1 MGEAPF
7 SVADAL
13 AYVPVTGSVIDPD
26 GRWVAA
32 VVSRYDA
39 VRDATFEGLY
49 VLDLEDRGAWRA
61 VGRAGDVL
69 HGPTF
74 GPDGRLAVFRSH
86 GVVEDLVV
94 FDLAEADDVEGRPV
108 AGMPPNATALK
119 WWDTPGRLACLGVDP
134 QETRRLLVWDD
145 AATPPRAVTPP
156 RRRVVDFAFAPE
168 SPRLV
173 WLHGPPRRL
182 GRPEPVSTLWYA
194 THPRLRGYAVRT
206 PESYLGFLSWDPTGQ
221 VVAGLS
227 RPEGEVLA
235 APHLQ
240 VVHPE
245 TMETWFPLRGV
256 DGWITGYDWLPGEHP
271 TLLVAMEQGV
281 VGRLLRVTLEGV
293 VQPVGPEGTYLSGPK
308 VARRTGRILHLRQDG
323 DEPQH
328 LRVRDGGRDRRVTRF
343 NARLADHDLRPEET
357 QRWTSPD
364 GTVIEGLLMV
374 PTGEGPHPLVV
385 WCHGGPAEHLQ
396 RTFSPWFQVLAGAG
410 WAVLAPNFRGS
421 TGRDD
426 AFLRAS
432 VGDLGGADVDDL
444 LAGVDALATDDRI
457 DPTRVAA
464 IGWSYGATLA
474 LLAAARRPIGA
485 GSIRAVVAG
494 CPVVDWLTAF
504 GAPAWPYVTRA
515 YFPGDPWD
523 VPEAYDAL
531 SPIRHLRTLA
541 APTLLL
547 HGSDDPRVPVGQSRL
562 VQRLLL
568 AKGRQAD
575 LRIFPGEGHVFAS
588 AWARREAM
596 VRTLAWFST
605 HVSGA

>member
-1 MGEAPF
+1 MGDAPF
-7 SVADAL
+7 TVADAL
-13 AYVPVTGSVIDPD
+13 AHAPVTGSVIDPD
-26 GRWVAA
+26 GRFLAA
-32 VVSRYDA
+32 VVPRYDA
-39 VRDATFEGLY
+39 VRDAVSEGLY
-49 VLDLEDRGAWRA
+49 VLDLGARGAWRA
-61 VGRAGDVL
+61 VGRPGDAF

-74 GPDGRLAVFRSH
+74 GPDGRLAAFRAH

-94 FDLAEADDVEGRPV
+94 FDPADADDVEGRAV
-108 AGMPPNATALK
+108 AGMPPQAAALT
-119 WWDTPGRLACLGVDP
+119 WWDAPGRLACLGVDD
-134 QETRRLLVWDD
+134 QATRRLLVWED
-145 AATPPRAVTPP
+145 PGESPRPVTPP

-182 GRPEPVSTLWYA
+182 GRPPPVSTLWYA

-206 PESYLGFLSWDPTGQ
+206 PEPYLGFLAWDPGGR

-227 RPEGEVLA
+227 RPEGEILT

-240 VVHPE
+240 VVDPE
-245 TMETWFPLRGV
+245 TMEAWFPLRGV
-256 DGWITGYDWLPGEHP
+256 DGWITGFDWLPGEVP
-271 TLLVAMEQGV
+271 ALLVAVEQGV
-281 VGRLLRVTLEGV
+281 VGRLLRVSLDGEV
-293 VQPVGPEGTYLSGPK
+293 DAIGPDHTFLSGPK

-323 DEPQH
+323 HEPQH
-328 LRVRDGGRDRRVTRF
+328 LRVRDGARDRRVSRF
-343 NARLADHDLRPEET
+343 NARLDARDLRPQET
-357 QRWTSPD
+357 VCWAAPD
-364 GTVIEGLLMV
+364 GTAIEGLLTV
-374 PTGEGPHPLVV
+374 PAGEGPHPLLL

-432 VGDLGGADVDDL
+432 VGDLGGADVDDV
-444 LAGVDALATDDRI
+444 LAGVDALGRDARL
-457 DPTRVAA
+457 DPARVGA
-464 IGWSYGATLA
+464 IGWSYGATLS
-474 LLAAARRPIGA
+474 LLAAARRPTGPGA
-485 GSIRAVVAG
+485 IRAVVAG
-494 CPVVDWLTAF
+494 APVVDWITAF
-504 GAPAWPYVTRA
+504 GAPAWPHVTRA

-523 VPEAYDAL
+523 VPEAYDAA

-547 HGSDDPRVPVGQSRL
+547 HGADDPRVPVGQSRL

-596 VRTLAWFST
+596 VRTLAWFDA
-605 HVSGA
+605 HLAGP